1 MSWVLLSCGWLP
13 IQGFMQDWFLRQ
25 LGTQKAARGERDC
38 AFLDRWCFP
47 VSDTEQALRGLARK
61 TCTVGPQDGVGLQ
74 RVLQELEVGTSTR
87 KLSRQLWPNT
97 KSGRWRC
104 LCLPNAGPWSCRPP
118 WMPTPLQ
125 VGIQHHDGS
134 SWLNAAVTTWAQAV
148 LPLQPQAAGT
158 TGKKLSKLKNQ
169 LLFLNLQET

>member
-1 MSWVLLSCGWLP
+1 MYGRCEGHRTQIGLGS
-13 IQGFMQDWFLRQ
+13 Q
-25 LGTQKAARGERDC
+25 LASMATQHFC
-38 AFLDRWCFP
+38 
-47 VSDTEQALRGLARK
+47 Q
-61 TCTVGPQDGVGLQ
+61 
-74 RVLQELEVGTSTR
+74 TSTR